1 MAVSFL
7 INKSQGLKFLDTY
20 KEEFTPTNY
29 FSATKE
35 QFYDNSY
42 NPNEAQGLGDMSS
55 WLFPMGKIGGS
66 VVKETGGMIYEGS
79 KVILQKGSNK
89 VSSLAIPTTTVG
101 LSDYANA
108 PTSNNDKLYNGPT
121 DATLIIGAGLLANQG
136 TKMLSQTILKQNAKI
151 SIKYGL
157 EAGVFD
163 GALQIGSQITD
174 QMIDVG
180 GSVDFRKISLDW
192 DNISRSII
200 SGAVIAPN
208 FFDSSKAIIH
218 SWKANKNLEK
228 QLSNANTINRQ
239 NKIQGRIDKNN
250 NKLKNHIYFQTTN
263 KMLNKAIDYEVENLQ
278 GDNK

>member
-136 TKMLSQTILKQNAKI
+136 TKMLSQTIILKQNAKT
-151 SIKYGL
+151 SIKVGL
-157 EAGVFD
+157 AGAGHVAVFY
-163 GALQIGSQITD
+163 LWQY
-174 QMIDVG
+174 
-180 GSVDFRKISLDW
+180 SL
-192 DNISRSII
+192 
-200 SGAVIAPN
+200 
-208 FFDSSKAIIH
+208 
-218 SWKANKNLEK
+218 
-228 QLSNANTINRQ
+228 
-239 NKIQGRIDKNN
+239 
-250 NKLKNHIYFQTTN
+250 
-263 KMLNKAIDYEVENLQ
+263 
-278 GDNK
+278 